1 MAAQNSAQTL
11 QMRGFQARNILDGF
25 VLGDSRLG
33 SAGPRGLDPDFCFE
47 NYLKKVQFVIVVVTR
62 R

>member
-1 MAAQNSAQTL
+1 
-11 QMRGFQARNILDGF
+11 MRGFQAQNILDGF

-47 NYLKKVQFVIVVVTR
+47 NYLKKVSIVIVVVTR